1 MSPIT
6 NSKIGGDGASNGRPH
21 APRPMRILIAGA
33 AGFIGSHL
41 SERLLGLGHTVIG
54 VDNLMTG
61 SLRNL
66 DSFLEHPR
74 FRFIEHDVI
83 EPLAI
88 DGRLDWILHFAS
100 PASPPKYQQFPIRT
114 LRVNAEGAY
123 HLLELARQR
132 GAGLLFASTSE
143 VYGDPAVHPQPE
155 SYWGHVNP
163 VGPRSM
169 YDEAKRYAEAMVMS
183 YHQSRGVPVRLIR
196 IFNTYG
202 PRMRE
207 DDGRVIV
214 NFVRQALEGSPLTV
228 YGDGTQTRSFQFID
242 DLVEGVLRVMRVD
255 HTGPINLGNPEEF
268 SMLQLATVI
277 RDLIG
282 SASPIV
288 FHPLPVDDPKQRR
301 PEIALAERLLEWRPR
316 VSLREGLAPTIR
328 YFRETV
334 TSAPV
339 AAAAAGRATMVRTA
353 PRVSEPRRVR
363 RTNGTLL
370 PAARNAGGRP

>member
-1 MSPIT
+1 MSAAT
-6 NSKIGGDGASNGRPH
+6 NSRGNGSDPTSTRPL
-21 APRPMRILIAGA
+21 RFLVAGA

-41 SERLLGLGHTVIG
+41 SERLLQLGHSVTG

-66 DSFLEHPR
+66 DPFLDHPR

-83 EPLAI
+83 QPVAVE
-88 DGRLDWILHFAS
+88 GRLDWILHFAS

-114 LRVNAEGAY
+114 LRVNAEGAF
-123 HLLELARQR
+123 HLLELARRR

-143 VYGDPAVHPQPE
+143 VYGDPSVHPQPE
-155 SYWGHVNP
+155 SYWGNVNP

-169 YDEAKRYAEAMVMS
+169 YDEAKRYAEALVTS
-183 YHQSRGVPVRLIR
+183 YHKSHGIPVRLIR

-214 NFVRQALEGSPLTV
+214 NFVRQALAGRPLTV
-228 YGDGTQTRSFQFID
+228 YGDGRQTRSFQYVD
-242 DLVEGVLRVMRVD
+242 DLVDAVLRLLRVD
-255 HTGPINLGNPEEF
+255 YTGPVNLGNPEEF
-268 SMLQLATVI
+268 TMLELAQVI
-277 RDLIG
+277 RDLTG
-282 SASPIV
+282 SGSPLA
-288 FHPLPVDDPKQRR
+288 FRPLPQDDPRQRR
-301 PEIALAERLLEWRPR
+301 PEIGLAERLLEWRPR

-328 YFRETV
+328 YFREVPAQST
-334 TSAPV
+334 APAGMAV
-339 AAAAAGRATMVRTA
+339 ASGLHAA
-353 PRVSEPRRVR
+353 PRVAGPRRAR
-363 RTNGTLL
+363 RVPRAFV